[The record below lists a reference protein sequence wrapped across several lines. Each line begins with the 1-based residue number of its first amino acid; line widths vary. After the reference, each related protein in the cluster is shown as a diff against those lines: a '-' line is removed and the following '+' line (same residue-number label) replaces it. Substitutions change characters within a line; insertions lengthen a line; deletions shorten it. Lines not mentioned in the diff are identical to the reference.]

1 MPHRLPACV
10 LGRRILVAPERHSRG
25 RCLCTFPTRWFSTQI
40 QQQTFYHDFRGMSDP
55 GAPRGALKVERE
67 RCGVFSFCL
76 GQCAAISLAGTAPTH
91 SLSSPVHTCRP
102 DVLLSLLLFSYQQPN
117 VRRAFTEM
125 EGVYESI
132 QEHKGGVRLGQPA
145 SILFL
150 ITGQPDVT
158 PRKV

>member
-76 GQCAAISLAGTAPTH
+76 GQCVLQFLWPALPQHIRSRVRFTPADQMCF
-91 SLSSPVHTCRP
+91 SLS
-102 DVLLSLLLFSYQQPN
+102 LFSYQQPN

-125 EGVYESI
+125 EGVFESI